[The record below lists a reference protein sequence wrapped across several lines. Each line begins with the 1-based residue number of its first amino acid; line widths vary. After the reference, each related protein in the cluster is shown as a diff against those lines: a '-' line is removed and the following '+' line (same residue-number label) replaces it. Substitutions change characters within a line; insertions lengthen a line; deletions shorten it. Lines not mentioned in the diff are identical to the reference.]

1 MQNAINP
8 LITLLGFEFAA
19 LVSGAAL
26 TEMILAYPGIG
37 ALTLEAARRMDV
49 NLIMFNLL
57 LGTIMLMLGNS
68 FADWLLR
75 KVDPRIK
82 R

>member
-1 MQNAINP
+1 
-8 LITLLGFEFAA
+8 
-19 LVSGAAL
+19 
-26 TEMILAYPGIG
+26 MILAYPGIG